1 MVFRSG
7 SSHNTLK
14 QWTINE
20 FKVTWPQ
27 EGREKKTGKKRA
39 LANGLL
45 PNPRTGIHNFL
56 QESKKPLER
65 VFSIAMS
72 YAAEK
77 HGDL

>member
-1 MVFRSG
+1 MDHKG
-7 SSHNTLK
+7 IQGHL
-14 QWTINE
+14 
-20 FKVTWPQ
+20 PQ
-27 EGREKKTGKKRA
+27 EGREKKTDRKRA

-45 PNPRTGIHNFL
+45 PNPRTDIHNFL

-65 VFSIAMS
+65 MFPIAMS